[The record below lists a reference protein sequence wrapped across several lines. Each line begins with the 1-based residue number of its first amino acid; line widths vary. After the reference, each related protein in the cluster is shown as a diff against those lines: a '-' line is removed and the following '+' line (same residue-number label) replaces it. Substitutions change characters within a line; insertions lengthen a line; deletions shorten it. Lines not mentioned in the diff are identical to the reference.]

1 MKSDKIHRKN
11 CGGGGKIHHKGY
23 KHGSPWIRIKRPTV
37 GIEETVVPV
46 VVVPEAIQVQME
58 ETEMGTEM
66 AVGMVVLAGRE
77 AEVEEGVEGAA
88 MLQKIITMEV
98 GTKSSKT
105 TLPKTH
111 QASRQLRPPNQRKE
125 CRLLLLLPLS

>member
-11 CGGGGKIHHKGY
+11 CGGGGKIHHKVY

-46 VVVPEAIQVQME
+46 VVVREAIQVQME
-58 ETEMGTEM
+58 EMGTEM

-77 AEVEEGVEGAA
+77 AEEAEEGVEGAA
-88 MLQKIITMEV
+88 TLQKIITMEV

-111 QASRQLRPPNQRKE
+111 QASRQIRPPNQRKE
-125 CRLLLLLPLS
+125 CRLLLQLPLS

>member
-11 CGGGGKIHHKGY
+11 CGGGKIHHKGY
-23 KHGSPWIRIKRPTV
+23 EHGSSWIRIKRQTV
-37 GIEETVVPV
+37 GVEGTVVPV
-46 VVVPEAIQVQME
+46 VVVLEAVQIQME
-58 ETEMGTEM
+58 ETEMETEM

-77 AEVEEGVEGAA
+77 AEAEEGVEGAT
-88 MLQKIITMEV
+88 MLQKIITTEA
-98 GTKSSKT
+98 GAKSSKT

-111 QASRQLRPPNQRKE
+111 QVSRQIRPPNQRKR

>member
-46 VVVPEAIQVQME
+46 VVVREAIQVQME
-58 ETEMGTEM
+58 EMGTEM

-77 AEVEEGVEGAA
+77 AEEAEEGVEGAA
-88 MLQKIITMEV
+88 TLQKIITMEV

-111 QASRQLRPPNQRKE
+111 QASRQIRPPNQRKE
-125 CRLLLLLPLS
+125 CRLLLQLPLS